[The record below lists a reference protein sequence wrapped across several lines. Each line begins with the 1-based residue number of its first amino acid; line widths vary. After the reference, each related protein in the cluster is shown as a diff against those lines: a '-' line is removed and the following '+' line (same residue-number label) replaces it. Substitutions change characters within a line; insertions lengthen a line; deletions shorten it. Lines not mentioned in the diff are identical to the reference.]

1 MSFLG
6 NSSSGQREVYPVQ
19 RGARLGEF
27 VHSAVVPELCLP
39 GTGHSRSGDRRGD
52 PWAGYCL
59 LMSNCFRD
67 EVPVCSWKWASTLG
81 GGPEEIDP
89 IVPHHLFVSSASL
102 CSIQGLRTEKESYC
116 SCWAFA
122 LPTMP
127 RVAKRRWSCYCVGD
141 WNFMTLSGTSS
152 SLDFEKQNLRGISMK
167 G

>member
-1 MSFLG
+1 MVIAKCPSLKSWGDWMDVRKGNRPGWKRITNWDFMNPKQWGSCFPINRLLLFLPRQLDG
-6 NSSSGQREVYPVQ
+6 RHYLLPECLIKFWLCEAWVI
-19 RGARLGEF
+19 RGKRCHPWDCEGF
-27 VHSAVVPELCLP
+27 FFFLC
-39 GTGHSRSGDRRGD
+39 
-52 PWAGYCL
+52 
-59 LMSNCFRD
+59 
-67 EVPVCSWKWASTLG
+67 
-81 GGPEEIDP
+81 
-89 IVPHHLFVSSASL
+89 SL